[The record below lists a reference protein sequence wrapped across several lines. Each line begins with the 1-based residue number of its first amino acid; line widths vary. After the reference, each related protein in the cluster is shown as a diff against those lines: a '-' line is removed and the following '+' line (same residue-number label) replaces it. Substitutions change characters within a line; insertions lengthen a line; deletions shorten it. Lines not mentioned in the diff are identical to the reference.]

1 MELTTAIE
9 HILDGNA
16 LIIMGSG
23 ASAGAKNAYDEFP
36 SGKTL
41 AKHLYEMCAMVPD
54 DETDLQDAAQLYED
68 KFSSADLIQE
78 IRAQLTCASYL
89 PCHSTIYSQPWMRYY
104 TTNYDNIALLAA
116 REKRH

>member
-78 IRAQLTCASYL
+78 INMCILSPL
-89 PCHSTIYSQPWMRYY
+89 PFHNIQPAL
-104 TTNYDNIALLAA
+104 DALLYY
-116 REKRH
+116 KL